1 MVTTFTVLNSI
12 GWLILI
18 SSWLVPRMMKD
29 RLDRHYIGGILAAV
43 ACGIFVSAL
52 IVQLMK

>member
-1 MVTTFTVLNSI
+1 MVTTFTVLSSI

-18 SSWLVPRMMKD
+18 SSWLVPRIVKD
-29 RLDRHYIGGILAAV
+29 KLDKHYVGVVLAAV

>member
-18 SSWLVPRMMKD
+18 ASWVTPRIVKD
-29 RLDRHYIGGILAAV
+29 ELDKYYVGAVLAAV